1 MFRCFCF
8 GLSFFF
14 LSFFFLTNKELPF
27 CSVGEPPRA
36 YICMTLPHF
45 PDPSL
50 FESQKVVTLPPPP
63 PLGSDKSLNLM
74 PFPWNFRR
82 QTLYRDR
89 SVLNTNSK
97 IYFRKTTGRLLTV
110 KKQCKR
116 ISWQEHFPNRADTT
130 RLRSEA
136 KHMFS
141 YLDFRCYFEAN
152 GPRSHPFSVKDIFTF
167 EIYR

>member
-63 PLGSDKSLNLM
+63 PPPLGSDKSLNLM

-116 ISWQEHFPNRADTT
+116 ISWQCKNIFPTEPIQLVCEVRQNICFLISISAVILKLMVQDHIHF
-130 RLRSEA
+130 L
-136 KHMFS
+136 
-141 YLDFRCYFEAN
+141 
-152 GPRSHPFSVKDIFTF
+152 
-167 EIYR
+167 